1 MQIRYVLIALLLLAV
16 LAPLL
21 RADTTTDLGTFVDS
35 TTSSIGGQAKDFV
48 KAGAQTGVT
57 TFNSVLD
64 AFGPG
69 SCGNDWISTGA
80 GSGFVIGMWLLPS
93 ALVLLI
99 VAFGVAIF
107 YMAGQFFGNPQLIA
121 LSKDELFQVGLTT
134 LRLVFIIGTLV
145 VGDMWYVLGTSGS
158 QDPIYGNPNNKDM
171 MDSAMA
177 VSRLMVSNMVTDYSS
192 LLMYNMVI
200 HTIYSST
207 MWFGV
212 TWRAMYSFNLGPVLK
227 PLIDLIGTSLQF
239 LSMGLSEWLL
249 HIVMLCLIKQWTWT
263 LFIPLGLLLRSFPYT
278 REAGEALI
286 QLAFALALFYP
297 FMFLFDYEV
306 HKLLAYNLADPQQ
319 AISGFIHNSG
329 MLGVVGSVFIV
340 MFLMGGVFIPYF
352 LGGALTVAFEL
363 IRSAVYYIVIMSIL
377 LPFFNIFITL
387 TAAREA
393 AAMFKVDVN
402 FMSFLK
408 II

>member
-1 MQIRYVLIALLLLAV
+1 MAILLMLAV

-21 RADTTTDLGTFVDS
+21 RADGTTDLGSYFD
-35 TTSSIGGQAKDFV
+35 TTASSVSSQTSAFV
-48 KAGAQTGVT
+48 KSGAQTGVA
-57 TFNSVLD
+57 TFNTVLD

-69 SCGNDWISTGA
+69 SCGNDWITT
-80 GSGFVIGMWLLPS
+80 GSGSGLIVGMWLAPS
-93 ALVLLI
+93 LVVLLI
-99 VAFGVAIF
+99 VSMGVAIF
-107 YMAGQFFGNPQLIA
+107 YMAGQALSNPQLIA
-121 LSKDELFQVGLTT
+121 MAKDEFFQVLLTSF
-134 LRLVFIIGTLV
+134 RLALIIGMLVSGNLWYTL
-145 VGDMWYVLGTSGS
+145 SAAGS

-177 VSRLMVSNMVTDYSS
+177 ISRLMVSNMVTDYST

-200 HTIYSST
+200 HTVYSST

-212 TWRAMYSFNLGPVLK
+212 TWRAMYSFNMGPVLK

-249 HIVMLCLIKQWTWT
+249 HIVTLCLIKQWTWT

-286 QLAFALALFYP
+286 SLAFALALFYP
-297 FMFLFDYEV
+297 FMFIFDYEV
-306 HKLLAYNLADPQQ
+306 HKIMIYNLVDPQQ

-363 IRSAVYYIVIMSIL
+363 MRSAVYYIVIMSIL

-387 TAAREA
+387 TSAREA
-393 AAMFKVDVN
+393 AALSKVDVN